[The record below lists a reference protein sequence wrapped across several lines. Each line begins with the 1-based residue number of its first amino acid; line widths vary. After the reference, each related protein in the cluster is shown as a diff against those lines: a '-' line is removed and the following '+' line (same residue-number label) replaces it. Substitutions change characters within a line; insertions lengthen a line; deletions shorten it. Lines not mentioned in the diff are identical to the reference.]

1 MENLPNQT
9 PHPSFAGGIHH
20 VYPLPCAACSP
31 GDHSAPSTSEPP
43 SRTARSN
50 GLGTPS
56 RRYGCCSQPGRHN
69 RNNTAFSF
77 INILAGLHFLRSKM
91 RCRPLNLAGGVIQVP
106 KLSKCTSASPNLLF
120 GSHEVQITITLV
132 KPPACQANW
141 TLTWP

>member
-1 MENLPNQT
+1 MQYMEWHWHSKHAPFPALTSENVTVLPDHHGKSSE
-9 PHPSFAGGIHH
+9 PDSSSFLRWRD
-20 VYPLPCAACSP
+20 PPRLPCAACSP

-43 SRTARSN
+43 SRSARSN

-91 RCRPLNLAGGVIQVP
+91 RCRPLNLAGGVIPVP
-106 KLSKCTSASPNLLF
+106 KLPKYTSESLN
-120 GSHEVQITITLV
+120 
-132 KPPACQANW
+132 C
-141 TLTWP
+141 